1 MKTQDIRMIDGEFE
15 KRTPESQGI
24 SSGDITACL
33 EAIKAT
39 GENVHSLHIF
49 RNGFSVAG
57 GSALPF
63 TDLSPR
69 RVYSTMKSV
78 IALAVL
84 FLVQEGKLS
93 FEDRIADWFKEDV
106 PADCPKALKE
116 LTLRQTLNMSVGQFQ
131 DALTIF
137 HASRYGLG
145 MIPFTQR
152 EKMKDLPF
160 DPKGMSLTQL
170 FFSLPVEYAPG
181 TRFHYV
187 NTVPELLI
195 RLVTKAAGEDF
206 INYLRPRLFEP
217 LKVDL
222 FNAQE
227 TMKDGWSPEAPSRG
241 MYDHVET
248 YLDGSTSVTTAKDL
262 CKFALFLLQKGRWEG
277 RQLLSEELVTEATS
291 MLMPTWMEE
300 GRDEFHA
307 YGYGMQIWRNPF
319 GGFSLLGGSGQA
331 AVAVPEEGLVVVYTS
346 MNTHLAAEGTKMPEI
361 VRDFVVKRLYGT
373 ALPEDPEGLAAM
385 EKCFK
390 EWSTAPEGLSAHRE
404 GEVALAGRYVL
415 KEPCDGIT
423 TAGFDFKNALV
434 RIEQGS
440 RRCYLQYGLGGAFE
454 RNTQRPKMPAE
465 GYSKVYGGDPL
476 GCFASGGW
484 AENGTFVLQL
494 QYSDDLRC
502 FRYSFRFDPDGT
514 AEVSRR
520 S

>member
-1 MKTQDIRMIDGEFE
+1 MKTQDIRITDGEFE

-24 SSGDITACL
+24 SSRDIKACL

-39 GENVHSLHIF
+39 GENVHAFHIF

-63 TDLSPR
+63 TDVSPR

-84 FLVQEGKLS
+84 FLVQEGKLH
-93 FEDRIADWFKEDV
+93 FEDRISDFFKDEV
-106 PADCPKALKE
+106 PEDCPKELRE
-116 LTLRQTLNMSVGQFQ
+116 LTLRQTLNMSVGQEM

-160 DPKGMSLTQL
+160 DPKGMSLTQI
-170 FFSLPVEYAPG
+170 FFSLPVEYTPG
-181 TRFHYV
+181 TRFCYV

-217 LKVDL
+217 LAIDL

-227 TMKDGWSPEAPSRG
+227 TMKDGWTPDAPSRG
-241 MYDHVET
+241 MYDPVET
-248 YLDGSTSVTTAKDL
+248 FLDGSTSVTTTKDL

-277 RQLLSEELVTEATS
+277 RQLLAEDLVTEATS
-291 MLMPTWMEE
+291 MLIPTWNAE
-300 GRDEFHA
+300 GRDDFHA

-331 AVAVPEEGLVVVYTS
+331 AVVVPEENLAVVYTS
-346 MNTHLAAEGTKMPEI
+346 MNSHLAKEGTKMPEI
-361 VRDFVVKRLYGT
+361 VRDYIVKRLFGT
-373 ALPEDPEGLAAM
+373 PLPEDPEGLADM
-385 EKCFK
+385 RQCF
-390 EWSTAPEGLSAHRE
+390 ESWSTVPEGLAAHTE
-404 GEVALAGRYVL
+404 GEDGLSGRYIL
-415 KEPCDGIT
+415 KESCDGIT
-423 TAGFDFKNALV
+423 AAGFDFKNALV
-434 RIEQGS
+434 RIEQES
-440 RRCYLQYGLGGAFE
+440 RRCYLQYGTGGAFV
-454 RNTQRPKMPAE
+454 RNEQRPQMPAE
-465 GYSKVYGGDPL
+465 GYSKVYGGDPN
-476 GCFASGGW
+476 GCFASAGW
-484 AENGTFVLQL
+484 REDGVFVLQL

-502 FRYSFRFDPDGT
+502 FRYSFRLLSDGT
-514 AEVSRR
+514 AEVSRW